1 MHTNFKPIT
10 FVSFLLVGMWIFHS
24 CTKEKNT
31 NNNDNN
37 DNMFESTD
45 KMLYDMSK
53 STNGFTWYKNSNAL
67 LETSSGSAHP
77 GSFLKTRYNTV
88 AATKL
93 DGTGKIMEGVSFPEG
108 SLIVKELY
116 ENSTKLIR
124 YAILYKKSNSPD
136 ADEKGWVW
144 GYINADGGIALAA
157 SAKGSGCKGCHSQSG
172 NIDYMLMNKYFP

>member
-1 MHTNFKPIT
+1 MN
-10 FVSFLLVGMWIFHS
+10 
-24 CTKEKNT
+24 
-31 NNNDNN
+31 
-37 DNMFESTD
+37 ESTD

-53 STNGFTWYKNSNAL
+53 SSNGFIWYKKTDAL

-77 GSFLKTRYNTV
+77 GSFLRTRYNTV

-93 DGTGKIMEGVSFPEG
+93 DGAGKIMDGVSFPEG

-116 ENSTKLIR
+116 ENSTNLIR
-124 YAILYKKSNSPD
+124 YAVLYKKSNSPD

-144 GYINADGGIALAA
+144 GYINADGGISLAA
-157 SAKGSGCKGCHSQSG
+157 STKGSVCKGCHSQSG